1 MIEENK
7 IELLE
12 QDDFAVQDEEK
23 KNNDLIKENSE
34 KKDKEKEELI
44 EDEYIRERSES
55 IEVQESQEVKIK
67 ASEEEKEEKKSLV
80 GIIERLKEDLDSEEY
95 ESLGQIYE
103 QYLNNED
110 ITKRNIKPGT
120 KRKSL
125 FVMFYFVA
133 PLFCIINLMGVFESI
148 SIMNVLFQIFK
159 NSIYNYY
166 QSLMKESHEIE
177 KMSLKDYMNQYEFYE
192 MLHND
197 VKKETFD
204 FNLMMFMAFLGD
216 ALLMS
221 RGFRISI
228 SVFGAVNIGAIFLI
242 LNFTFERYDRVDNTY
257 TIFKMVYLLLTWL
270 VLFIGVGAS
279 ALLSQQI
286 MIDSNYKYDDY
297 ITKLDEESKQK
308 LKKKKD
314 ERVKKMQEK
323 GIYKEKKNIDSLNE
337 LTNIGDIGVDE
348 ESHKENDEK
357 NNENEI
363 KKVKSEYSL
372 EYKLDNNKYNYQKK
386 KSQEIDIK
394 SLTQDFTEIKN
405 ETKNLLKSQ
414 TIKVRNISE
423 NKNQKKIR
431 KKTTFKKET
440 KKTAKNINSIHFLRF
455 VSQQF

>member
-159 NSIYNYY
+159 NSLYNYY

-192 MLHND
+192 MLNND

-242 LNFTFERYDRVDNTY
+242 MNFTFERYDRVDNTY
-257 TIFKMVYLLLTWL
+257 TIFKMIYLLLTWL
-270 VLFIGVGAS
+270 LLFIGVGAS

-308 LKKKKD
+308 LKKKKE

-323 GIYKEKKNIDSLNE
+323 GIYKEKK
-337 LTNIGDIGVDE
+337 
-348 ESHKENDEK
+348 
-357 NNENEI
+357 
-363 KKVKSEYSL
+363 
-372 EYKLDNNKYNYQKK
+372 KY
-386 KSQEIDIK
+386 
-394 SLTQDFTEIKN
+394 
-405 ETKNLLKSQ
+405 
-414 TIKVRNISE
+414 
-423 NKNQKKIR
+423 
-431 KKTTFKKET
+431 
-440 KKTAKNINSIHFLRF
+440 RF
-455 VSQQF
+455 SK